1 MAALALPAGAVVAGL
16 KGLASFPVADI
27 LAAADAKWSDG
38 AKDLIVAADVA
49 ALILDVLVALGV
61 PFAGTVQELLPIAE
75 AILSLIGTFGG
86 SIFDPAVHVMDPRAA
101 GDRNIKDW

>member
-1 MAALALPAGAVVAGL
+1 MAGLALASGAVVAGF
-16 KGLASFPVADI
+16 KGLASFPVSDI
-27 LAAADAKWSDG
+27 IAAADAKWGDG
-38 AKDLIVAADVA
+38 GKDLIVAEDVA

-61 PFAGTVQELLPIAE
+61 PVAGTIQELLPIAE

-86 SIFDPAVHVMDPRAA
+86 STFDPAVHVMDPRAA